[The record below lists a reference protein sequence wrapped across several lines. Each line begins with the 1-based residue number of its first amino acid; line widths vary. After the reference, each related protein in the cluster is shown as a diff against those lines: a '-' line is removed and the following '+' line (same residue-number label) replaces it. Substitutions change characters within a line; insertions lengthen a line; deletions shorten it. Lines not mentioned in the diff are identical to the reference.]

1 MANMILNCVG
11 ENMDKI
17 TLKIEN
23 FGLIRKAN
31 IDLKNLNV
39 IAGVNGSGKT
49 TSSKL
54 LYCFL
59 VANSQEGGY
68 LANKSIYNR
77 FENIIKNIELKS
89 DYSSVSYL
97 LENLP
102 NLNDPSFNK
111 KISENIIFL
120 KKFLNDDNE
129 YNDEIKLIEE
139 IVNNNSIESRKYF
152 DVSNSL
158 LKSEFDFEQLEFSNT
173 NISLKGRCNDCNFL
187 YSLMN
192 NNDKLG
198 FMIEQGKLNCF
209 NVENIIYIDSLSIF
223 DVKNN
228 NFNLLENSQHHLTY
242 LNKIINSNKNNV
254 DVYDLEFNKKLDD
267 FENKIRELIGGY
279 IYYDKKTNEFIFRKD
294 DKEYSMKNTASGVK
308 QLGIIQ
314 ILLANRILNKNSF
327 IIINEVEVNLHPDW
341 QIKLAEI
348 LVLMIKELNI
358 YVYLNSHSPQ
368 FIEALEVYSAKHG
381 LVDKTKFYLSHEF
394 ENDLFDFEEIQRKH
408 LAKLY
413 NNLGNP
419 YKIINK
425 VRADNLM
432 EYFKKS

>member
-279 IYYDKKTNEFIFRKD
+279 IYYDKK
-294 DKEYSMKNTASGVK
+294 K
-308 QLGIIQ
+308 QM
-314 ILLANRILNKNSF
+314 
-327 IIINEVEVNLHPDW
+327 NLYLE
-341 QIKLAEI
+341 K
-348 LVLMIKELNI
+348 MIKNI
-358 YVYLNSHSPQ
+358 Q
-368 FIEALEVYSAKHG
+368 
-381 LVDKTKFYLSHEF
+381 
-394 ENDLFDFEEIQRKH
+394 
-408 LAKLY
+408 
-413 NNLGNP
+413 
-419 YKIINK
+419 
-425 VRADNLM
+425 
-432 EYFKKS
+432 